1 MQETITG
8 CGVQGYYSHGMSIP
22 ESTPLAPYLCPNIKT
37 EGTLLIEQQGSDC
50 ISTTGLK
57 AGRGSDNPHS
67 WFEILMNTAT
77 TSSFSGSSGVCADYD
92 VCPDSGKSGFT
103 RYAGTARYGDDIKFC
118 PPDAATGVYTS
129 GPKAG
134 TPMRWTMPKFICYEY
149 SGGVD
154 SIDISY
160 KVGPSRSN
168 KYGRNFLI
176 AGTAMTKECA
186 VGLVDKDSDSDGIPD
201 AVEGTSD
208 TDSDGIPDYLD
219 PDSDGDGSPDAE
231 EGSGDSDS
239 DGIPDRIES
248 GTANSDSDG
257 TPDDMDPIYD
267 CSPNYLDVDTDGD
280 GSISKAELASMME
293 AAGLP
298 ASDAAIDAAL
308 SGPFPSPPPAPPP
321 SLSLL
326 EEACAQLLGLSS
338 YLVGTGPL
346 TGKLQALTAPLGG
359 SSQLPPS
366 FFATVDL
373 DGNGALDKT
382 ELGGLPGLGTAAAID
397 AYLCEILSPPPPPPP
412 APPTILSNLQ
422 EACERLL
429 GLGSYLRSPASLK
442 DKIKSLAPTAG
453 PYISPTK
460 GGKCYISEAHYRIR
474 MHHPT
479 CECHPSCAEC
489 GFYPEPVGYRDCI
502 LCASGAEPSP
512 RYSDGTGQCN

>member
-1 MQETITG
+1 
-8 CGVQGYYSHGMSIP
+8 
-22 ESTPLAPYLCPNIKT
+22 
-37 EGTLLIEQQGSDC
+37 
-50 ISTTGLK
+50 
-57 AGRGSDNPHS
+57 
-67 WFEILMNTAT
+67 
-77 TSSFSGSSGVCADYD
+77 
-92 VCPDSGKSGFT
+92 
-103 RYAGTARYGDDIKFC
+103 
-118 PPDAATGVYTS
+118 
-129 GPKAG
+129 
-134 TPMRWTMPKFICYEY
+134 
-149 SGGVD
+149 
-154 SIDISY
+154 
-160 KVGPSRSN
+160 
-168 KYGRNFLI
+168 
-176 AGTAMTKECA
+176 
-186 VGLVDKDSDSDGIPD
+186 
-201 AVEGTSD
+201 
-208 TDSDGIPDYLD
+208 
-219 PDSDGDGSPDAE
+219 
-231 EGSGDSDS
+231 
-239 DGIPDRIES
+239 
-248 GTANSDSDG
+248 
-257 TPDDMDPIYD
+257 
-267 CSPNYLDVDTDGD
+267 
-280 GSISKAELASMME
+280 MME

>member
-77 TSSFSGSSGVCADYD
+77 TGSFSGSSGVCADYD

-134 TPMRWTMPKFICYEY
+134 APMRWTMPKFICYEY

-248 GTANSDSDG
+248 GTADSDSDG
-257 TPDDMDPIYD
+257 TPNEADTDSDNDNVPDAVEGTSDTDSDGIPD
-267 CSPNYLDVDTDGD
+267 YLD
-280 GSISKAELASMME
+280 
-293 AAGLP
+293 P
-298 ASDAAIDAAL
+298 DAIA
-308 SGPFPSPPPAPPP
+308 
-321 SLSLL
+321 
-326 EEACAQLLGLSS
+326 
-338 YLVGTGPL
+338 TGGVTTWCP
-346 TGKLQALTAPLGG
+346 PLG
-359 SSQLPPS
+359 P
-366 FFATVDL
+366 
-373 DGNGALDKT
+373 GALFTRARDVQT
-382 ELGGLPGLGTAAAID
+382 GLPGESEWRGSRLAQQRERCALHGGT
-397 AYLCEILSPPPPPPP
+397 
-412 APPTILSNLQ
+412 
-422 EACERLL
+422 
-429 GLGSYLRSPASLK
+429 
-442 DKIKSLAPTAG
+442 
-453 PYISPTK
+453 
-460 GGKCYISEAHYRIR
+460 
-474 MHHPT
+474 
-479 CECHPSCAEC
+479 
-489 GFYPEPVGYRDCI
+489 
-502 LCASGAEPSP
+502 
-512 RYSDGTGQCN
+512 